1 MTADFQD
8 PVRSL
13 ALVEEADRDGVGLA
27 DDEEEELRIRISPPR
42 IEAAIR
48 LWRTYNFLC
57 GSASLFQPSR
67 LLYAGNEA

>member
-1 MTADFQD
+1 
-8 PVRSL
+8 L
-13 ALVEEADRDGVGLA
+13 ALVEEADRDEVGLA
-27 DDEEEELRIRISPPR
+27 DDEEEEELRIRISPPR
-42 IEAAIR
+42 IEAAMR